1 MKTYYSI
8 LTVLIVVSAG
18 CFLFEIHPA
27 TRRTELGYAN
37 IMQGICFAAGI
48 LAFTFQ
54 SIFLRLKRRR
64 EIEVLLHAFAL
75 GIIFYAL
82 IHFLD
87 RTFYHA
93 SWHPDKSNAGLW
105 VFQILL
111 FLSGVFYIFS
121 LILKIVIH
129 LLAEKNNSE

>member
-1 MKTYYSI
+1 
-8 LTVLIVVSAG
+8 
-18 CFLFEIHPA
+18 
-27 TRRTELGYAN
+27 
-37 IMQGICFAAGI
+37 MQGICLTAGI

-54 SIFLRLKRRR
+54 SIFLRLIRRR
-64 EIEVLLHAFAL
+64 EIEVLLHVFAL

-121 LILKIVIH
+121 LVLKIVIH
-129 LLAEKNNSE
+129 LLAKKKKTAKNAVGHG